1 MTGVQRYRV
10 PTDRAYERDTN
21 IWVQPRGDVVRIG
34 LDELGQEMNGDMA
47 FIQLAVPGTEV
58 RRGDELGSMEA
69 GKYVGPILSPMSG
82 TVRAVNRAVLDTP
95 RLVNTDPLDA
105 GWLVEIEPASDEAL
119 GHLVSDPD
127 EIAAWFDARVREFRL
142 KGVLAE

>member
-47 FIQLAVPGTEV
+47 FIQLAAPGTEV
-58 RRGDELGSMEA
+58 RRGGELGSMEA
-69 GKYVGPILSPMSG
+69 GKYVGPILSPLSG

-105 GWLVEIEPASDEAL
+105 GWLVELEQAADETL
-119 GHLVSDPD
+119 DHLVSDPD
-127 EIAAWFDARVREFRL
+127 EIAEWFDARVREFRL

>member
-21 IWVQPRGDVVRIG
+21 IWVQRRGDVVRIG

-105 GWLVEIEPASDEAL
+105 GWLVELEPAADETL
-119 GHLVSDPD
+119 DHLVSDPD

>member
-21 IWVQPRGDVVRIG
+21 IWVQRRGDVVRIG

-58 RRGDELGSMEA
+58 RRGGELGSMEA
-69 GKYVGPILSPMSG
+69 GKYVGPILSPLSG
-82 TVRAVNRAVLDTP
+82 TMRAVNRAVLDTP

-105 GWLVEIEPASDEAL
+105 GWLVELEPAADETL
-119 GHLVSDPD
+119 DHLVSDPD

>member
-10 PTDRAYERDTN
+10 PTDRAYERATN
-21 IWVQPRGDVVRIG
+21 IWVQRRGDVVRIG

-58 RRGDELGSMEA
+58 RRGGELGSMEA
-69 GKYVGPILSPMSG
+69 GKYVGPILSPLSG

-105 GWLVEIEPASDEAL
+105 GWLVELEPAADETL
-119 GHLVSDPD
+119 DHLVSDPD

>member
-21 IWVQPRGDVVRIG
+21 IWVQRRGDVVRIG

-127 EIAAWFDARVREFRL
+127 EIAAWFAERVREFRL

>member
-21 IWVQPRGDVVRIG
+21 IWVQRRGDVVWIG

>member
-21 IWVQPRGDVVRIG
+21 IWVQRRGDMVRIG

-47 FIQLAVPGTEV
+47 FIQLAVPGTQV

-105 GWLVEIEPASDEAL
+105 GWLVELEPAADETL
-119 GHLVSDPD
+119 DHLVSDPD

>member
-47 FIQLAVPGTEV
+47 FIQLAAPGTEV
-58 RRGDELGSMEA
+58 RRGGELGSMEA
-69 GKYVGPILSPMSG
+69 GKYVGPILSPLSG

-105 GWLVEIEPASDEAL
+105 GWLVELEPAVDETL
-119 GHLVSDPD
+119 DHLVSDPD
-127 EIAAWFDARVREFRL
+127 EIAEWFAERVREFRL